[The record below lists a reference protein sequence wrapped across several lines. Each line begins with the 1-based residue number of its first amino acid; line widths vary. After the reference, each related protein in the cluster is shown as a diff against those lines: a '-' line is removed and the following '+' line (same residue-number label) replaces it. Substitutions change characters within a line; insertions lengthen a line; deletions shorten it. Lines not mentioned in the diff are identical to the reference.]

1 MSKIISTLSKMWLK
15 VTNLENS
22 LFPELQGS
30 LGACSSK
37 EEKLIKILDFA
48 EIEQFIS
55 DTHITNN
62 AKDRVQMA
70 RAFIAKSVYNLQTTS
85 DLIDRLHVD
94 RTLRILCGWRYSN
107 DIPSEAKFSR
117 VFQEF
122 SKMNLAA
129 KTHDK
134 FIAEYLSE
142 IIFLY
147 NASDATKIPLREK
160 AVKKEKQE
168 PKIRHKR
175 GRPKKGETREPIKP
189 TILAQLIEDDYL
201 MLQIKVTKILHISN
215 LNHKARSN
223 KC

>member
-1 MSKIISTLSKMWLK
+1 M
-15 VTNLENS
+15 
-22 LFPELQGS
+22 
-30 LGACSSK
+30 
-37 EEKLIKILDFA
+37 
-48 EIEQFIS
+48 
-55 DTHITNN
+55 
-62 AKDRVQMA
+62 
-70 RAFIAKSVYNLQTTS
+70 
-85 DLIDRLHVD
+85 
-94 RTLRILCGWRYSN
+94 
-107 DIPSEAKFSR
+107 
-117 VFQEF
+117 
-122 SKMNLAA
+122 
-129 KTHDK
+129 
-134 FIAEYLSE
+134 
-142 IIFLY
+142 Y